1 MTNQI
6 QQLAQRTRD
15 LMRTQGL
22 DATAAIEFAI
32 DQFAETGELL
42 GSESEAA
49 SLASYQINGFGPLQP
64 LLDDPE
70 IEEIWLNRP
79 DLAHYWR
86 DGAVHKTALA
96 LDIEGL
102 KTIVQRMLRSSG
114 RRLDRSQPF
123 VDAMLP
129 DGSRLHV
136 VIPEVTKDWSV
147 NIRKFR
153 MRQPSLSALIE
164 AGSLGDSLAAE
175 LRDALSSGQSLL
187 ITGATQAGKTTLLR
201 ALLNELPET
210 ERVVSVEDTFELEL
224 AKPDWVAMQTVAA
237 VADGAAA
244 IDLRELVRQS
254 LRMRPSYLVIGEVR
268 GAESL
273 DLLIALNSGLP
284 GMCTLHANSARAG
297 VAKLL
302 TLPLLAGENITREF
316 LKAVVPMAFQLA
328 VHCERSANGERRV
341 SQLIK
346 VSDALVD

>member
-1 MTNQI
+1 
-6 QQLAQRTRD
+6 
-15 LMRTQGL
+15 
-22 DATAAIEFAI
+22 
-32 DQFAETGELL
+32 
-42 GSESEAA
+42 
-49 SLASYQINGFGPLQP
+49 
-64 LLDDPE
+64 
-70 IEEIWLNRP
+70 
-79 DLAHYWR
+79 
-86 DGAVHKTALA
+86 
-96 LDIEGL
+96 
-102 KTIVQRMLRSSG
+102 MLRSSG

-136 VIPEVTKDWSV
+136 VIPEVTREWSV

-153 MRQPSLSALIE
+153 MRQPTLSALIA
-164 AGSLGDSLAAE
+164 AGSLNESTAAGLRDSLARGE
-175 LRDALSSGQSLL
+175 SLL

-201 ALLNELPET
+201 ALLNELPDT

-237 VADGAAA
+237 VADGART
-244 IDLRELVRQS
+244 IDMRELVKQS

-297 VAKLL
+297 VAKLM

-316 LKAVVPMAFQLA
+316 LRAVVPVAFQMV
-328 VHCERSANGERRV
+328 VHLQRGADGQRRV
-341 SQLIK
+341 AELMK
-346 VSDALVD
+346 VSDALAE

>member
-1 MTNQI
+1 VTNQI

-32 DQFAETGELL
+32 DQFAEAGLLL
-42 GSESEAA
+42 GPESEAA
-49 SLASYQINGFGPLQP
+49 SLASHQILGFGPLQP
-64 LLDDPE
+64 LLDDPD
-70 IEEIWLNRP
+70 IEEIWLNQP
-79 DLAHYWR
+79 GQAHYWR
-86 DGAVHKTALA
+86 DGRVCQTRLE
-96 LDIEGL
+96 LDLEGL
-102 KTIVQRMLRSSG
+102 KTIIQRMLRSSG

-136 VIPEVTKDWSV
+136 VIPEVTREWSV

-153 MRQPSLSALIE
+153 MRQPTLSALIA
-164 AGSLGDSLAAE
+164 AGSLNESTAAGLRDSLARGE
-175 LRDALSSGQSLL
+175 SLL

-201 ALLNELPET
+201 ALLNELPDT

-237 VADGAAA
+237 VADGARTV
-244 IDLRELVRQS
+244 DMRELVKQS

-297 VAKLL
+297 VAKLM

-316 LKAVVPMAFQLA
+316 LRAVVPVAFQMV
-328 VHCERSANGERRV
+328 VHLQRGADGQRRV
-341 SQLIK
+341 AELMK
-346 VSDALVD
+346 VSDALAE

>member
-32 DQFAETGELL
+32 DQFAEAGQLL

-49 SLASYQINGFGPLQP
+49 SLASNQILGFGPLQP
-64 LLDDPE
+64 LLDDDE

-79 DLAHYWR
+79 DHAHFWR
-86 DGAVHKTALA
+86 DGRVHQSE
-96 LDIEGL
+96 LDLDLEGL
-102 KTIVQRMLRSSG
+102 KTIIQRMLRSSG

-136 VIPEVTKDWSV
+136 VIPEVTRDWSV

-153 MRQPSLSALIE
+153 MRQPSLAGLIE
-164 AGSLGDSLAAE
+164 TGSLSESIAAD
-175 LRDALSSGQSLL
+175 LRDALARGESLL

-201 ALLNELPET
+201 ALLNELPAS

-237 VADGAAA
+237 VADGGQA

-284 GMCTLHANSARAG
+284 GMCTLHANSAGAG

-316 LKAVVPMAFQLA
+316 LKAVVPVAFQLV
-328 VHCERSANGERRV
+328 VHCQRSASGQRRV
-341 SQLIK
+341 TELVR
-346 VSDALVD
+346 VSDALAD